1 MNINEVAR
9 LTNVSVRTL
18 HHYDA
23 IGLLSPKR
31 NVENDYRE
39 YSDGDLDRL
48 QQILAFRKC
57 GFPLK
62 SIRFI
67 LSASGYDR
75 IEAVSMQLKYLQ
87 HEKDKIGRMI
97 ETLEKTKQYLR
108 GEIDMSHEEKF
119 KGFDFTQNPYED
131 EARKRWGDTAVDES
145 NQKLQ
150 QLDEKGKTALSEDMN
165 GIFRSFAEQIG
176 TPAESEDVQQLT
188 DRFYRFLNDNFGH
201 RYPYEAFA
209 GLGEMYVKDTRFQQ
223 NIDRFTDGLSAYM
236 AKAMK
241 YYASQKKAAQ

>member
-31 NVENDYRE
+31 NAENGYRE

-62 SIRFI
+62 SIRLV
-67 LSASGYDR
+67 LSASDYDR
-75 IEAVSMQLKYLQ
+75 SEAVAVQLKYLY
-87 HEKDKIGRMI
+87 HERDKIGRMI
-97 ETLEKTKQYLR
+97 ETLEKTKQYLK

-119 KGFDFTQNPYED
+119 AGFDFTQNPYEE
-131 EARKRWGDTAVDES
+131 EARKLWGDAAVDES
-145 NQKLQ
+145 NEKLQ
-150 QLDEKGKTALSEDMN
+150 QLDQKGREALSEDMN
-165 GIFRSFAEQIG
+165 DIFRVFAKQMDSS
-176 TPAESEDVQQLT
+176 PESEAVQQLT
-188 DRFYRFLNDNFGH
+188 DRYYRFLNSNFGH
-201 RYPYEAFA
+201 HYSYEAFA
-209 GLGEMYVKDTRFQQ
+209 GLGEMYVQDTRFQQ
-223 NIDRFTDGLSAYM
+223 NIDRFGEGLSEFM

-241 YYASQKKAAQ
+241 CYADQNSLE

>member
-1 MNINEVAR
+1 
-9 LTNVSVRTL
+9 
-18 HHYDA
+18 
-23 IGLLSPKR
+23 
-31 NVENDYRE
+31 
-39 YSDGDLDRL
+39 
-48 QQILAFRKC
+48 
-57 GFPLK
+57 
-62 SIRFI
+62 
-67 LSASGYDR
+67 
-75 IEAVSMQLKYLQ
+75 MQLKYLQ

-150 QLDEKGKTALSEDMN
+150 QLDEKGKAALAEDMN

-201 RYPYEAFA
+201 RYSYEAFA
-209 GLGEMYVKDTRFQQ
+209 GLGGMYVKDTRFQQ
-223 NIDRFTDGLSAYM
+223 NIDRFADGLSAYM